1 MLGVIEHLS
10 PEEKDE
16 LFQEFL
22 DSCELMPGYKRIISF
37 QSKKVYDAAIALLE
51 SRGIPFNTT
60 SFRGPLG
67 GRTYDIS
74 VPEEFRQDQLIID
87 LCKLQVSVGEGDE
100 N

>member
-10 PEEKDE
+10 PDEKDE

-60 SFRGPLG
+60 SFCGPLSV
-67 GRTYDIS
+67 RTYDIS

-87 LCKLQVSVGEGDE
+87 LCKLQAKA
-100 N
+100 

>member
-37 QSKKVYDAAIALLE
+37 QSKKVYEAAIALLE

-60 SFRGPLG
+60 SFRGPVG

-74 VPEEFRQDQLIID
+74 VPEEFRQDALIVD
-87 LCKLQVSVGEGDE
+87 LCKLEA
-100 N
+100 NA